1 MTMYNFFGRMFLTQ
15 LDITLYVNDTT
26 FDVGYN

>member
-15 LDITLYVNDTT
+15 LDIILYVNDTT

>member
-1 MTMYNFFGRMFLTQ
+1 MYNFFGRMFLTQ
-15 LDITLYVNDTT
+15 LDIILYVNDTT